1 MIIFYCV
8 PTPNGQKIAILLEE
22 MKLTYKL
29 VMQERKVGEPPN
41 LDYLE
46 INPIG
51 KYPSIVDEISLEG
64 KKIVLFETHAISLY
78 LVEKTKL
85 MLPNNEEERS
95 SSHIWASVISSGLT
109 PLMGTQYFI
118 QFRSGEYETKVSSW
132 VIEEANRYLS
142 AIDLRLANNKYL
154 AGNNLSYADC
164 LAFPILNISARRLP
178 GGINHY
184 QNINEWINELSK
196 RPAFI
201 EGSKLTKNN

>member
-29 VMQERKVGEPPN
+29 LMQERKVGEPPN

-51 KYPSIVDEISLEG
+51 KYPSIVDKISPEG
-64 KKIVLFETHAISLY
+64 KEITLFETHAIALY

-85 MLPNNEEERS
+85 MVPSNEEERS
-95 SSHIWASVISSGLT
+95 NSHIWASVISSGLT

-118 QFRSGEYETKVSSW
+118 QFRSGEYETKISSW
-132 VIEEANRYLS
+132 ILEEAIRYLS
-142 AIDLRLANNKYL
+142 AIDFRLSNNKYL
-154 AGNNLSYADC
+154 AGDSLSYADC

-178 GGINHY
+178 EGINHY
-184 QNINEWINELSK
+184 QNIKEWISELSK

-201 EGSKLTKNN
+201 EGVKLTKNN

>member
-1 MIIFYCV
+1 MITFYCV

-29 VMQERKVGEPPN
+29 IMQERKVGEPPN

-51 KYPSIVDEISLEG
+51 KYPSIVDEDTSDG
-64 KKIVLFETHAISLY
+64 KKIILFETHAIALY

-85 MLPNNEEERS
+85 MLPNNQEERS
-95 SSHIWASVISSGLT
+95 NSHIWSSVISSGLT

-118 QFRSGEYETKVSSW
+118 QFRSGENETEVSSW
-132 VIEEANRYLS
+132 ILEEANRYLS
-142 AIDLRLANNKYL
+142 AIDLRLSNNKYL
-154 AGNNLSYADC
+154 AGDSLSYADC

-178 GGINHY
+178 GGISNY
-184 QNINEWINELSK
+184 QNIEGWISELSK

-201 EGSKLTKNN
+201 IGSKLTKI